1 MIEYINTCTSETF
14 IRILPWVVAFAT
26 VYILFGIA
34 IVKDS
39 KRCKKMFIEE
49 EN

>member
-1 MIEYINTCTSETF
+1 MIHYVDTF
-14 IRILPWVVAFAT
+14 ISILPWVIAFAT

-39 KRCKKMFIEE
+39 KRCKKMFIED

>member
-1 MIEYINTCTSETF
+1 MIPYVDTF
-14 IRILPWVVAFAT
+14 INIWPWVVTFAT

-39 KRCKKMFIEE
+39 KRCKKMFIDE

>member
-1 MIEYINTCTSETF
+1 MIHYVDTF
-14 IRILPWVVAFAT
+14 ISILPWVIAFAT
-26 VYILFGIA
+26 VYTLFGIA
-34 IVKDS
+34 IVRDS